1 MCFLNLVSQTDFQI
15 QDLCFWSK
23 GRYISHSHS
32 IVDKPNIHPLW
43 NKSSTPKFPGTWQS
57 GFSCHGW
64 DVYKGFSGWNFNIRP
79 FLNHHFTLR
88 GGSSRNCSLNS
99 WRPMETFQQQTSLAH
114 LLHFSI
120 QPKVGLWP
128 FHGHPK
134 MVWPSSTLSR
144 CCGCWLAI
152 WSYLRQ
158 KVRIQIW
165 DFGWLCLTRCFL
177 RMVGS
182 QTQNKFCKMEDALES
197 NM

>member
-1 MCFLNLVSQTDFQI
+1 MLFEFSISNRLPNSGSFFLI
-15 QDLCFWSK
+15 QGTLHITFTQYCRS
-23 GRYISHSHS
+23 
-32 IVDKPNIHPLW
+32 PNIHPLW

-64 DVYKGFSGWNFNIRP
+64 DVHKGFSGWNFNIRP

-114 LLHFSI
+114 LLHYFSI

-158 KVRIQIW
+158 KVRIRIW